1 MKKAIWKSIL
11 FVFLIPLGAALLFTA
26 LYCLFTN
33 MYYEWF
39 WLPEW
44 LTYLPETIADFIVY
58 ASVYASLGVV
68 GYFVFYQK
76 AGRAV
81 QMSVIFAAA
90 AFSIPFFRYIV
101 RHLCLGGAANVV
113 DMLDFFIVDMETS
126 LYLLI
131 IFSIGLF
138 VLWLEKAF
146 YRLVIKEKP
155 SVDARVISPKN
166 PIGLAMLIYFSAM
179 LMLAIILFTV
189 EGEYS
194 AESFLSLG
202 MELVINIG
210 GFFVAAF
217 GAHLAG
223 RLVGSVSEKTVR

>member
-44 LTYLPETIADFIVY
+44 LTYLPETVADVIVY

-81 QMSVIFAAA
+81 SLSVIFAVT
-90 AFSIPFFRYIV
+90 AFSIPFFRYLV

-113 DMLDFFIVDMETS
+113 DMLDFFVVDMETS

-131 IFSIGLF
+131 LYLIGIF
-138 VLWLEKAF
+138 VLWVEKAF
-146 YRLVIKEKP
+146 YHLVIKEKP
-155 SVDARVISPKN
+155 SAEARVISPKN

-179 LMLAIILFTV
+179 LVLAIVLFTV

-194 AESFLSLG
+194 AQSLLSLG
-202 MELVINIG
+202 MEFVINIG
-210 GFFVAAF
+210 GFFVAAL

-223 RLVGSVSEKTVR
+223 RLVGASAEKTVR